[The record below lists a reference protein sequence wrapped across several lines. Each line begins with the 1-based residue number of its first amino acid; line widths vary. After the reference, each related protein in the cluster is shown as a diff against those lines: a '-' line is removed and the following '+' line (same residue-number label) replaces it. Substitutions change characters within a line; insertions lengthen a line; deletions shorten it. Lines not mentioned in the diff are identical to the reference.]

1 MNNYLTKILSQMD
14 PITISS
20 KEIFEYKQLV
30 ISEMMKMGDKEN
42 DINLLREGSI
52 KYAIINNRKQEDLA

>member
-1 MNNYLTKILSQMD
+1 MD